1 MFCSIIIQGP
11 PGPPGAAGAPGPPGA
26 PGAAG
31 RLLGDEIDEF
41 GNDFDSINVESVK
54 NGSALSTD
62 YNYVNPL
69 SPVSFFV
76 ILISMI
82 VKAHAVRTICMTF
95 FFVQTTNNST
105 ELVVSE
111 PVKKPI
117 RVLKKPVETETGL
130 VSNTT
135 INSTGSVSEFQKIKD
150 ISSNKNRPAQSGLM
164 ALLGP
169 ASNSVVIGSPT
180 VFPNSQVVV

>member
-69 SPVSFFV
+69 SPVIFFV
-76 ILISMI
+76 ILISILMMVKSHVGMYDFFFCSDYEQFDSTCCI
-82 VKAHAVRTICMTF
+82 RAGEKAHT
-95 FFVQTTNNST
+95 S
-105 ELVVSE
+105 
-111 PVKKPI
+111 
-117 RVLKKPVETETGL
+117 VEKTGR
-130 VSNTT
+130 
-135 INSTGSVSEFQKIKD
+135 D
-150 ISSNKNRPAQSGLM
+150 
-164 ALLGP
+164 
-169 ASNSVVIGSPT
+169 
-180 VFPNSQVVV
+180 

>member
-69 SPVSFFV
+69 SPVIFFV
-76 ILISMI
+76 ILISILMM
-82 VKAHAVRTICMTF
+82 VKSHVGMYDF
-95 FFVQTTNNST
+95 FFAQTTNNST
-105 ELVVSE
+105 QLVVSE

-117 RVLKKPVETETGL
+117 RVLKKPVKTETGL